1 MITADKTFLRSH
13 YKKKRLS
20 LTKQEVDHLSQRVC
34 KQLDKLS
41 IWRLKHYHIFIS
53 ISKYNELD
61 TSFII
66 NKLKSEKKIIIVPKI
81 SNNEL
86 VHIAINDQT
95 EFSINEFGI
104 KEPNNGHHFI
114 TENLDLIFIPLLAFD
129 LEGHRVGYGK
139 GYYDRFLK
147 LTNKSSL
154 KIGLSFFDPINK
166 IQDIDD
172 NDVKLDYCVTPKQ
185 VHKFKP
191 LDLVIKY

>member
-1 MITADKTFLRSH
+1 VITADKTFLRSH

-61 TSFII
+61 TSSII
-66 NKLKSEKKIIIVPKI
+66 NKLKSKQKIIIVPKI

-95 EFSINEFGI
+95 EFSINEYGI
-104 KEPNNGHHFI
+104 KEPNNGNHFI
-114 TENLDLIFIPLLAFD
+114 IENLDLIFIPLLAYD

-172 NDVKLDYCVTPKQ
+172 NDVKLDYCITPTQ
-185 VHKFKP
+185 VHKF
-191 LDLVIKY
+191 DHI

>member
-20 LTKQEVDHLSQRVC
+20 LTKQEVDHLSQSVC
-34 KQLDKLS
+34 KQLDKLN
-41 IWRLKHYHIFIS
+41 IWKLKHYHIFIS

-61 TSFII
+61 TSSII
-66 NKLKSEKKIIIVPKI
+66 NKLKSEKKNIIVPKI
-81 SNNEL
+81 LNNEL

-95 EFSINEFGI
+95 EFSINEYGI
-104 KEPNNGHHFI
+104 KEPNNGNSFI
-114 TENLDLIFIPLLAFD
+114 IDNLDLIFIPLLAYD

-172 NDVKLDYCVTPKQ
+172 NDVKLDYCITPTQ
-185 VHKFKP
+185 IHKF
-191 LDLVIKY
+191 DHI

>member
-61 TSFII
+61 TSSII

-86 VHIAINDQT
+86 VHIAINDET
-95 EFSINEFGI
+95 EFGLNEYGI
-104 KEPNNGHHFI
+104 KEPNDGNHFI
-114 TENLDLIFIPLLAFD
+114 IENLDIIFIPLLAFD
-129 LEGHRVGYGK
+129 IEGHRVGYGK

-147 LTNKSSL
+147 LTNNSTL

-185 VHKFKP
+185 VHKFNN
-191 LDLVIKY
+191 L

>member
-20 LTKQEVDHLSQRVC
+20 LTKQEVDDLSQRVC
-34 KQLDKLS
+34 KQLDKLN
-41 IWRLKHYHIFIS
+41 IWKLKHYHIFIS
-53 ISKYNELD
+53 ILKYNEPD
-61 TSFII
+61 TSSII
-66 NKLKSEKKIIIVPKI
+66 NKLKSEQKIIIVPKI

-86 VHIAINDQT
+86 VHIAINDET
-95 EFSINEFGI
+95 KFGLNEYGI
-104 KEPNNGHHFI
+104 KEPNDGNHFI
-114 TENLDLIFIPLLAFD
+114 IENLDIIFIPLLAFD

-147 LTNKSSL
+147 LANNSTL

-166 IQDIDD
+166 ILDIDD

-185 VHKFKP
+185 VHKFNN
-191 LDLVIKY
+191 L

>member
-61 TSFII
+61 TSSII
-66 NKLKSEKKIIIVPKI
+66 NKLKSEKKIIKVPKI

-95 EFSINEFGI
+95 EFSINEYGI
-104 KEPNNGHHFI
+104 KEPNNGNHFI
-114 TENLDLIFIPLLAFD
+114 IENLDLIFIPLLAFD

-172 NDVKLDYCVTPKQ
+172 NDVKLDYCITPTQ
-185 VHKFKP
+185 IHKF
-191 LDLVIKY
+191 DHI

>member
-1 MITADKTFLRSH
+1 VITADKTFLRTH
-13 YKKKRLS
+13 YKKKRLF

-61 TSFII
+61 TSSII
-66 NKLKSEKKIIIVPKI
+66 NKLKSEQKIIIVPKI

-86 VHIAINDQT
+86 VHVAINDET
-95 EFSINEFGI
+95 EFSLNEYGI
-104 KEPNNGHHFI
+104 KEPNDGNQFI
-114 TENLDLIFIPLLAFD
+114 IENLDIIFIPLLAFD
-129 LEGHRVGYGK
+129 IEGHRVGYGK

-147 LTNKSSL
+147 LTKNSTL

-166 IQDIDD
+166 ILDIDD

-185 VHKFKP
+185 VHKFNN
-191 LDLVIKY
+191 L

>member
-13 YKKKRLS
+13 YKKKRFS

-34 KQLDKLS
+34 KQLDKLN
-41 IWRLKHYHIFIS
+41 IWKLKHYHIFIS

-61 TSFII
+61 TSYII
-66 NKLKSEKKIIIVPKI
+66 NKLKSEKKNIIVPKI
-81 SNNEL
+81 LNNEL
-86 VHIAINDQT
+86 VHIAINDHT
-95 EFSINEFGI
+95 EFSINEYGI
-104 KEPNNGHHFI
+104 KEPNNGNSFI
-114 TENLDLIFIPLLAFD
+114 IQNLDLIFIPLLAYD

-172 NDVKLDYCVTPKQ
+172 NDVKLDYCITPTQ
-185 VHKFKP
+185 VHKF
-191 LDLVIKY
+191 DHI

>member
-20 LTKQEVDHLSQRVC
+20 LTKQEVDDLSQRVC
-34 KQLDKLS
+34 KQLDKLN
-41 IWRLKHYHIFIS
+41 IWKLKHYHIFIS
-53 ISKYNELD
+53 ILKYNELD
-61 TSFII
+61 TSSII
-66 NKLKSEKKIIIVPKI
+66 NKLKSEQKIIIVPKI

-86 VHIAINDQT
+86 VHIAINDET
-95 EFSINEFGI
+95 KFGLNEYGI
-104 KEPNNGHHFI
+104 KEPNDGNHFI
-114 TENLDLIFIPLLAFD
+114 IENLDIIFIPLLAFD

-147 LTNKSSL
+147 LANNSTL

-166 IQDIDD
+166 ILDIDD

-185 VHKFKP
+185 VHKFNN
-191 LDLVIKY
+191 L

>member
-1 MITADKTFLRSH
+1 MITADKIFLRSH

-20 LTKQEVDHLSQRVC
+20 LTNHKVNHLSQRVC
-34 KQLDKLS
+34 KQLDKLN
-41 IWRLKHYHIFIS
+41 IWKLKYYHIFIS

-66 NKLKSEKKIIIVPKI
+66 NKLNSKQKIIIVPKI

-86 VHIAINDQT
+86 THIAINDKT
-95 EFSINEFGI
+95 EFSLNEYGI
-104 KEPNNGHHFI
+104 KEPNNGNHFLI
-114 TENLDLIFIPLLAFD
+114 ENLDIIFIPLLAFD
-129 LEGHRVGYGK
+129 MEGHRVGYGK

-147 LTNKSSL
+147 LTNNSTL

-172 NDVKLDYCVTPKQ
+172 NDIKLDYCITPTQ
-185 VHKFKP
+185 VHKFDN
-191 LDLVIKY
+191 L

>member
-34 KQLDKLS
+34 EQLDKLS

-61 TSFII
+61 TSSII

-86 VHIAINDQT
+86 VHVAIDDET
-95 EFSINEFGI
+95 EFSLNEYGI
-104 KEPNNGHHFI
+104 KEPNDGNHFI
-114 TENLDLIFIPLLAFD
+114 IENLDIIFIPLLAFD
-129 LEGHRVGYGK
+129 IEGHRVGYGK

-147 LTNKSSL
+147 LTNNSTL

-166 IQDIDD
+166 ILDIDD

-185 VHKFKP
+185 VHKFNN
-191 LDLVIKY
+191 L

>member
-1 MITADKTFLRSH
+1 MVAAHKTFLRSH

-34 KQLDKLS
+34 KQLDKLN
-41 IWRLKHYHIFIS
+41 IWKLKNYHIFIS

-66 NKLKSEKKIIIVPKI
+66 NKLKSEKKNIIVPKI

-86 VHIAINDQT
+86 VHIAINDKT
-95 EFSINEFGI
+95 EFSINEYDI
-104 KEPNNGHHFI
+104 EEPNNGNSFI
-114 TENLDLIFIPLLAFD
+114 IENLDLIFIPLLAYD
-129 LEGHRVGYGK
+129 LEGHRVGYGM
-139 GYYDRFLK
+139 GYYDKFLK

-172 NDVKLDYCVTPKQ
+172 NDVKLDYCITPTQ
-185 VHKFKP
+185 VHKF
-191 LDLVIKY
+191 DHI

>member
-1 MITADKTFLRSH
+1 MITADKIFLRSH

-20 LTKQEVDHLSQRVC
+20 LTKHKVNHLSQRVC
-34 KQLDKLS
+34 KQLDKLN
-41 IWRLKHYHIFIS
+41 IWKLKYYHIFIS

-66 NKLKSEKKIIIVPKI
+66 NKLNSKQKIIIVPKI

-86 VHIAINDQT
+86 THIAINDKT
-95 EFSINEFGI
+95 EFSLNEYGI
-104 KEPNNGHHFI
+104 KEPNNGNHFI
-114 TENLDLIFIPLLAFD
+114 IENLDIIFIPLLAFD
-129 LEGHRVGYGK
+129 MEGHRVGYGK

-147 LTNKSSL
+147 LTNNSTL

-172 NDVKLDYCVTPKQ
+172 NDIKLDYCITPTQ
-185 VHKFKP
+185 VHKFDN
-191 LDLVIKY
+191 L

>member
-34 KQLDKLS
+34 KQLDKLN
-41 IWRLKHYHIFIS
+41 IWKLKHYHIFIS

-81 SNNEL
+81 LNNEL

-95 EFSINEFGI
+95 EFSMNEYGI
-104 KEPNNGHHFI
+104 KEPNNGNSFI
-114 TENLDLIFIPLLAFD
+114 IENLDLIFIPLLAYD

-172 NDVKLDYCVTPKQ
+172 NDVKLDYCITPTQ
-185 VHKFKP
+185 VHKFHH
-191 LDLVIKY
+191 I

>member
-53 ISKYNELD
+53 ILKYNELD
-61 TSFII
+61 TSSII

-95 EFSINEFGI
+95 EFSINEYGI
-104 KEPNNGHHFI
+104 KEPNNGNHFI
-114 TENLDLIFIPLLAFD
+114 IKNLDLIFIPLLAFD

-147 LTNKSSL
+147 LTNSSSL
-154 KIGLSFFDPINK
+154 KIGLSLFDPINK
-166 IQDIDD
+166 IQDIDN
-172 NDVKLDYCVTPKQ
+172 NDIKLDFCITPTQ
-185 VHKFKP
+185 VHKFNKN
-191 LDLVIKY
+191 

>member
-81 SNNEL
+81 LNNEL

-95 EFSINEFGI
+95 EFSMNEYGI
-104 KEPNNGHHFI
+104 KEPNNGNSFI
-114 TENLDLIFIPLLAFD
+114 IENLDLIFIPLLAYD

-172 NDVKLDYCVTPKQ
+172 NDVKLDYCITPTQ
-185 VHKFKP
+185 VHKF
-191 LDLVIKY
+191 DHI

>member
-34 KQLDKLS
+34 KQLDKLN
-41 IWRLKHYHIFIS
+41 IWKLKHYHIFIS

-61 TSFII
+61 TSSII
-66 NKLKSEKKIIIVPKI
+66 NKLKSEQKIIIVPKI

-86 VHIAINDQT
+86 VHVAINDQT
-95 EFSINEFGI
+95 KFSLNEYGI
-104 KEPNNGHHFI
+104 KEPNNGNHFI
-114 TENLDLIFIPLLAFD
+114 IENLDLIFIPLLAFVI
-129 LEGHRVGYGK
+129 EGHRVWYGK
-139 GYYDRFLK
+139 GYYDSFLK
-147 LTNKSSL
+147 LTNNSTL

-185 VHKFKP
+185 VHKFNN
-191 LDLVIKY
+191 L

>member
-13 YKKKRLS
+13 YKNKRLS
-20 LTKQEVDHLSQRVC
+20 LIKQEVDDLSQRVF
-34 KQLDKLS
+34 KQLDKLN
-41 IWRLKHYHIFIS
+41 IWKLQHYHIFIS

-66 NKLKSEKKIIIVPKI
+66 NKLKSEQKTIIVPKI

-86 VHIAINDQT
+86 VHVAINDET
-95 EFSINEFGI
+95 EFCLNDYGI
-104 KEPNNGHHFI
+104 KEPNDGNHFI
-114 TENLDLIFIPLLAFD
+114 IENLDIIFIPLLAFD
-129 LEGHRVGYGK
+129 VEGHRVGYGK

-147 LTNKSSL
+147 LTNNSTL

-166 IQDIDD
+166 IRDIDD

-185 VHKFKP
+185 VHKFNK
-191 LDLVIKY
+191 L

>member
-61 TSFII
+61 TSSII
-66 NKLKSEKKIIIVPKI
+66 NKLKSEQKIIIVPKI

-95 EFSINEFGI
+95 EFSINEYGI
-104 KEPNNGHHFI
+104 KEPNNGNHFI
-114 TENLDLIFIPLLAFD
+114 IENLDLIFIPLLAYD

-172 NDVKLDYCVTPKQ
+172 NDVKLDYCITPTQ
-185 VHKFKP
+185 VHKF
-191 LDLVIKY
+191 DHI

>member
-34 KQLDKLS
+34 KQLDQLN
-41 IWRLKHYHIFIS
+41 IWKFKHYHIFIS
-53 ISKYNELD
+53 ISKYNEVD
-61 TSFII
+61 TSSII
-66 NKLKSEKKIIIVPKI
+66 NKLKSKQKIIIVPKI

-86 VHIAINDQT
+86 VHVAINDET
-95 EFSINEFGI
+95 EFSLNKYGI
-104 KEPNNGHHFI
+104 EEPSNGNHFI
-114 TENLDLIFIPLLAFD
+114 IENLDLIFIPLLAFD

-139 GYYDRFLK
+139 GYYDKFLK
-147 LTNKSSL
+147 LTNNSSL

-172 NDVKLDYCVTPKQ
+172 NDVKLDYCITPTQ
-185 VHKFKP
+185 VHKFDN
-191 LDLVIKY
+191 L

>member
-13 YKKKRLS
+13 YKKKRFS
-20 LTKQEVDHLSQRVC
+20 LTKQEVDDLSQRVY
-34 KQLDKLS
+34 KQLDKLN
-41 IWRLKHYHIFIS
+41 IWKLKHYHIFIS
-53 ISKYNELD
+53 ISNYNELD

-66 NKLKSEKKIIIVPKI
+66 NKLKSEQKIIIVPKI

-86 VHIAINDQT
+86 VHIAINNET
-95 EFSINEFGI
+95 EFGLNEYGI
-104 KEPNNGHHFI
+104 KEPNDGNHFI
-114 TENLDLIFIPLLAFD
+114 IENLDIIFIPLLAFD
-129 LEGHRVGYGK
+129 IEGHRVGYGK

-147 LTNKSSL
+147 LTNNSTL

-185 VHKFKP
+185 VHKFNNP
-191 LDLVIKY
+191 

>member
-61 TSFII
+61 TSSII

-95 EFSINEFGI
+95 EFSINEYGI
-104 KEPNNGHHFI
+104 KEPNNGNHFI
-114 TENLDLIFIPLLAFD
+114 IKNLDLIFIPLLAFD

-172 NDVKLDYCVTPKQ
+172 NDVKLDYCITPTQ
-185 VHKFKP
+185 VHKF
-191 LDLVIKY
+191 DNI

>member
-20 LTKQEVDHLSQRVC
+20 LTKREVDHLSQRVC
-34 KQLDKLS
+34 KQLDKLN
-41 IWRLKHYHIFIS
+41 IWKLKHYHIFIS

-61 TSFII
+61 TSPII
-66 NKLKSEKKIIIVPKI
+66 NKLQSEQKIIIVPKI

-86 VHIAINDQT
+86 VHFAINDET
-95 EFSINEFGI
+95 EFDLNEYGI
-104 KEPNNGHHFI
+104 KEPNDGNPFI
-114 TENLDLIFIPLLAFD
+114 IENLDIIFIPLLAFD

-147 LTNKSSL
+147 LTNNSTL

-166 IQDIDD
+166 ILDIDD

-185 VHKFKP
+185 VHKFNN
-191 LDLVIKY
+191 L

>member
-53 ISKYNELD
+53 ILKYNELD
-61 TSFII
+61 TSSII
-66 NKLKSEKKIIIVPKI
+66 NKLKSEQKIIIVPKI

-86 VHIAINDQT
+86 VHIAINDET
-95 EFSINEFGI
+95 EFGLNEFGI
-104 KEPNNGHHFI
+104 KEPNDGNHFVI
-114 TENLDLIFIPLLAFD
+114 ENLDIIFIPLLAFD
-129 LEGHRVGYGK
+129 IEGHRVGYGK

-147 LTNKSSL
+147 LTNNSTL

-185 VHKFKP
+185 VHKFNNP
-191 LDLVIKY
+191 